1 MTSIYN
7 YIESGI
13 LEQYVLGNTNIQ
25 EAKEVERMAV
35 TYAEVKKE
43 LESIS
48 RRLEAYASKNAL
60 MAHATIKPFIL
71 AIIDYSERLQSGETV
86 SYPPVLTE
94 KSVIDD
100 YSLWL
105 NRGDMVFDET
115 DSIFAKLIGY
125 TQEMVTAIV
134 WLTEYAPHEVHH
146 NEYERFLIVEGS
158 CNIVVEGV
166 VHSLHPGNY
175 FQIPLHKKHV
185 VEITSPIPCKIIL
198 QRVAA

>member
-13 LEQYVLGNTNIQ
+13 LEQYVLGNTNTQ
-25 EAKEVERMAV
+25 ETKEVERMAV

-48 RRLEAYASKNAL
+48 YRLEAYANKNAL
-60 MAHATIKPFIL
+60 TAHLTIKPFIL
-71 AIIDYSERLQSGETV
+71 AIIDYSERLQRGEEV

-94 KSVIDD
+94 KSVIDN
-100 YSLWL
+100 YSFWL
-105 NRGDMVFDET
+105 NREDMVFDEA
-115 DSIFAKLIGY
+115 DGIFAKLIGY

-166 VHSLHPGNY
+166 VHSLYPGNY

-185 VEITSPIPCKIIL
+185 VEITSTIPCKIIL